1 LLKVVLH
8 SSEFRKEHAVSTTRI
23 AKEDITEVNDQGQTV
38 VVVHA
43 GQPIPEGVEVPDAGS
58 KSKSKAKAE

>member
-1 LLKVVLH
+1 M
-8 SSEFRKEHAVSTTRI
+8 STTRI